1 MSAAWPIQ
9 EATTEE
15 FVARLH
21 DEHFLQE
28 RRRLAKRH
36 MCVDGKEGE

>member
-15 FVARLH
+15 FVRRLH
-21 DEHFLQE
+21 DEHFKQE
-28 RRRLAKRH
+28 RRLQAKRY
-36 MCVDGKEGE
+36 M